1 MVSPLNNQAELP
13 PLKRPRSSL
22 ACIRCR
28 KKKVKCDFIQPT
40 CGRCASAD
48 LVCDYATPPRRVD
61 GLAFDKLGGNVDDL
75 KERMQR
81 TYRELIAMRDNMH
94 PMFLRQLDHSN
105 QTVQPEVQQQVKWKI
120 SFVSSGLRID
130 TNIANIADL
139 YRVLLNG
146 IRQLNIN
153 HDNSAAS
160 PSVIVDKRRKQN
172 DPLLTPEWE
181 KPSLVKDRLW
191 EVNDSEA
198 QKILT
203 EKAQPK
209 TTMTNSTATSLPKEA
224 LKHLVQTCY
233 HSCFLPY
240 QILDQD
246 DFMQKY
252 NTPGGLEPILMNS
265 IHAWVSKHGC
275 IYHNMPHSN
284 QNSANIGESYFLK
297 ARKLLKKRFDQS
309 NFTTIQ
315 ALLNLYMYQ
324 LSSERSNLAYLYIG
338 LAIRMAQDLKL
349 HKKDYMPSDP
359 KERERNKRL
368 WWSAYWLDLD
378 AALGSNRPTMVDDKD
393 IDIDYPSKLDSEDK
407 ETGYRIQFSVK
418 FIKLMRIRKDITKH
432 LPSEQSG
439 QSLLLA
445 ISRLETA
452 LTNWLHQLPHE
463 FRYDPNN
470 DNLFVKT
477 GSFRDEAQLILNIAY
492 QATWIMLHRFF
503 VPKLDQLAS
512 PVALLS
518 LDICTK
524 SATSITNM
532 LETYAANCHWCHLF
546 YTLDGIIASVSI
558 HRLNA
563 AMKAEGEEEIAS
575 SAQCHLLLTA
585 HILRSSPLIYK
596 EKVNR
601 IVESID
607 EFFKSHNLESSVPSS
622 QDDDV
627 SQHDLNIYQTCS
639 KHDVSNQPDSVRLP
653 TEHVTY
659 CTTETQS
666 LPQPKLSNKA
676 KRGSRKGKQE
686 KENTSNSSGSILLT
700 DPNSSLVNF
709 SIDRINSRKTQE
721 PTSSQSLDMNIDLLN
736 DRMAFSYMPQHTVDS
751 GNTSISSYNSDEQQS
766 LLRDNDTSTT
776 DFSYANHQDSPMID
790 MDSLLMSDVMHN
802 LLCNTSRPLIDQGIQ
817 DSSNRIYLTNG
828 DYYLNRKRP
837 YQE

>member
-1 MVSPLNNQAELP
+1 MVSSLTHQNELP

-40 CGRCASAD
+40 CSRCANAD

-61 GLAFDKLGGNVDDL
+61 GLAFDKLGGNVEDL

-81 TYRELIAMRDNMH
+81 TYRELIMMRDNMH
-94 PMFLRQLDHSN
+94 PMFLGKPNHSN
-105 QTVQPEVQQQVKWKI
+105 HTIQPENQQVKWKI

-139 YRVLLNG
+139 YRILLNG
-146 IRQLNIN
+146 IRQLNVN
-153 HDNSAAS
+153 HDNSAGLS
-160 PSVIVDKRRKQN
+160 NVISDKHRNENNSLSKPS
-172 DPLLTPEWE
+172 WE
-181 KPSLVKDRLW
+181 KNSLTKDRLW

-203 EKAQPK
+203 GNVQPATI
-209 TTMTNSTATSLPKEA
+209 TTSNATMLFSKET

-246 DFMQKY
+246 EFMEKY

-275 IYHNMPHSN
+275 IYHNTPHTY
-284 QNSANIGESYFLK
+284 QNPATIGESYFLK

-359 KERERNKRL
+359 KEKERNKRL

-393 IDIDYPSKLDSEDK
+393 IDIDYPSKLDSEDQ
-407 ETGYRIQFSVK
+407 ETGYRIQFSVE
-418 FIKLMRIRKDITKH
+418 FIKLMRIRKDIAKH

-439 QSLLLA
+439 QSLLSA
-445 ISRLETA
+445 ISRLEAA

-463 FRYDPNN
+463 FKYDPNN

-503 VPKLDQLAS
+503 VPKVDQPAS

-524 SATSITNM
+524 SATLITAM
-532 LETYAANCHWCHLF
+532 LEIYAAQCHWCHLF
-546 YTLDGIIASVSI
+546 YTLDGILASVSI

-563 AMKAEGEEEIAS
+563 AMRAEGEEEMVS
-575 SAQCHLLLTA
+575 NAQRHLLLTA
-585 HILRSSPLIYK
+585 YILRSSPLIYK
-596 EKVNR
+596 EKVIK

-607 EFFKSHNLESSVPSS
+607 DFFKSHNLESKMSFS
-622 QDDDV
+622 QNDRM
-627 SQHDLNIYQTCS
+627 SQFDSYQHQTGS
-639 KHDVSNQPDSVRLP
+639 KHNSSNHPVPVHLS
-653 TEHVTY
+653 TEQALY
-659 CTTETQS
+659 CSTETQS
-666 LPQPKLSNKA
+666 LPQPKMSNKS
-676 KRGSRKGKQE
+676 KRGNRKSKQE
-686 KENTSNSSGSILLT
+686 KEHTVNNSGSILLT

-709 SIDRINSRKTQE
+709 SIHRMNSRKNEE
-721 PTSSQSLDMNIDLLN
+721 PVSSESLGSSINLLN
-736 DRMAFSYMPQHTVDS
+736 DRVPFSCIPQHTIDS

-766 LLRDNDTSTT
+766 LLRDNDTNNIE
-776 DFSYANHQDSPMID
+776 FSFPTHQASPVVD
-790 MDSLLMSDVMHN
+790 MDSLLMSDVVHD
-802 LLCNTSRPLIDQGIQ
+802 LLYNTSRPLTDQGIQ
-817 DSSNRIYLTNG
+817 DNSNRIYLTSG
-828 DYYLNRKRP
+828 DYFPNRKRP